1 MPQVTYVQHDG
12 TRTTCRLISGETL
25 LDGALDNAVP
35 GILGQ
40 CGGGCTCATC
50 HVYVT
55 SPFFARLDPPHQ
67 DEIDILEYVS
77 APRENSRLACQIRI
91 TDDLDGIVVEVPASQ
106 A

>member
-1 MPQVTYVQHDG
+1 MLEVTYVQPDG
-12 TRTTCRLISGETL
+12 TRYTCTLRPGETV

-50 HVYVT
+50 HCYVVE
-55 SPFFARLDPPHQ
+55 PEPGRLPPPHP
-67 DEIDILEYVS
+67 DELELLEYVLD
-77 APRENSRLACQIRI
+77 RRDNSRLACQIRV
-91 TDDLDGIVVEVPASQ
+91 TGALNRLVVEVPLEQ